1 MCYGLKEETIE
12 KINAVF
18 KRYDNIETVLIYGSR
33 AMGNY
38 KRGSD
43 IDLTIKGRDL
53 DMETLNRISSE
64 LDELLLPYTIDLS
77 LFRQIDNKNLIDHIQ
92 RVGKPFQVT

>member
-1 MCYGLKEETIE
+1 MCYGLKKETIE

-18 KRYDNIETVLIYGSR
+18 KRYAKVENVLIYGSR

-77 LFRQIDNKNLIDHIQ
+77 LFRQIDNNNLIDHIQ